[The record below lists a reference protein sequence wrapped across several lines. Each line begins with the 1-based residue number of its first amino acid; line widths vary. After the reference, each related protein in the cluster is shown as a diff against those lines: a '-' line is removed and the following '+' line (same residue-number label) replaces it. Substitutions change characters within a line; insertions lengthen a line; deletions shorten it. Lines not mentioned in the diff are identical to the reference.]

1 MLGRRAAYML
11 QSEGQGFAMLRA
23 IGKGQ
28 SMAADVNEF
37 SATPIADDQLV
48 AWPRVAAVSAMVSFS
63 LPTFITGLEV
73 AQGLPP
79 TETLWALIWGS
90 VILTVIGTIMG
101 VIGAKTRM
109 SSYLLVRA
117 GFGDLGASIVNVAF
131 AISLLGWFGI
141 NINLFADAVARL
153 ALDVW
158 GLELS
163 TLGLAIF
170 ASICMTVTT
179 LVGFKAINILA
190 SLLVPVLAIVT
201 FLLAKSALDTMPLEQ
216 IMALEKPATM
226 SMGDGISAIVGAVI
240 IGAII
245 LPDITRFVRHWSGA
259 VYTAIIAYLIV
270 ELIVMAAAGLAGSVS
285 GKTDMLEIMLDL
297 NLGLGAFAIVIAGS
311 WVLNS
316 LNLYSTILSLKATF
330 PKWNGRVLA
339 IGLAVIGVG
348 AALLNILD
356 SFVTFLFYLSVIFIP
371 VAGVIIIDYLLIRP
385 AAYSLER
392 LESNNSLNAPGLI
405 AWALGAV
412 FAVLASEALMPTL
425 TGIAALDAVALTSLV
440 YIALAWRG
448 REARPA

>member
-1 MLGRRAAYML
+1 
-11 QSEGQGFAMLRA
+11 
-23 IGKGQ
+23 
-28 SMAADVNEF
+28 
-37 SATPIADDQLV
+37 
-48 AWPRVAAVSAMVSFS
+48 
-63 LPTFITGLEV
+63 
-73 AQGLPP
+73 
-79 TETLWALIWGS
+79 
-90 VILTVIGTIMG
+90 
-101 VIGAKTRM
+101 
-109 SSYLLVRA
+109 
-117 GFGDLGASIVNVAF
+117 
-131 AISLLGWFGI
+131 
-141 NINLFADAVARL
+141 
-153 ALDVW
+153 
-158 GLELS
+158 
-163 TLGLAIF
+163 
-170 ASICMTVTT
+170 
-179 LVGFKAINILA
+179 
-190 SLLVPVLAIVT
+190 VLAIVT

-448 REARPA
+448 REAEPA